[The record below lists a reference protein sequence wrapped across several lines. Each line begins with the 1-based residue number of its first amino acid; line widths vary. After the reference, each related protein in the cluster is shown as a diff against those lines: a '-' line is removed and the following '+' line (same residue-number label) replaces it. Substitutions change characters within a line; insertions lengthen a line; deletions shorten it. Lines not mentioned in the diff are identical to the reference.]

1 MFTLILLAIANALIF
16 GLFFITYSFLP
27 PEVPIYYSHQWGEMQ
42 LGNKWELMLI
52 PIIMISFYIFL
63 NFYKRRAINDENSIL
78 ANIFSFINVSQIL
91 FFCIAF
97 VRIIIV
103 VIW

>member
-1 MFTLILLAIANALIF
+1 MLTLILLAIANALMI
-16 GLFFITYSFLP
+16 GLFFITFSFLP

-42 LGNKWELMLI
+42 LGSKWELLLI

-63 NFYKRRAINDENSIL
+63 NFYKKKAHKDENFIL
-78 ANIFSFINVSQIL
+78 ADIFSFINISQIL
-91 FFCIAF
+91 FFCLAF
-97 VRIIIV
+97 VRIIFV